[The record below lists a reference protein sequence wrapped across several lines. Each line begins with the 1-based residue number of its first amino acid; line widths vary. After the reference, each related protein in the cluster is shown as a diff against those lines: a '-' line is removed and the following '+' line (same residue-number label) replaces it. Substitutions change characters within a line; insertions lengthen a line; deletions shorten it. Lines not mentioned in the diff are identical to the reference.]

1 MAVRIGGTWIGGN
14 PRVPLEAG
22 VVFVPKY
29 TLVGE
34 ASAPKLGLLL
44 HGALGSG
51 NNLRSLATKLCK
63 LRPEYRFCLVDL
75 RHHGESQ
82 GAPPPN
88 TLEACARD
96 LSALIEQL
104 GQEPEVL
111 AGHSFGGKTAL
122 MFAQLFPGRAR
133 QIWVLDSNPGS
144 QEPTAA
150 NEVIRVIQ
158 AVRSTTTPAADRA
171 LVIAELGAQGLSP
184 GTSNW
189 LATNLVRQADR
200 QPDGFVWR
208 FNLDAIYELMLD
220 YFRVDL
226 WPVLESRATE
236 TDFRVVVAENSDR
249 WAPENRARLQ
259 ALVETV
265 PQAQISVR
273 SGGTVALH
281 IVPNAGHWLHVDNPA
296 FLLELMG
303 QNLY

>member
-1 MAVRIGGTWIGGN
+1 MA
-14 PRVPLEAG
+14 
-22 VVFVPKY
+22 FVPKY

-34 ASAPKLGLLL
+34 ASAPKLALLL

-51 NNLRSLATKLCK
+51 NNLRSLAIKLGK

-82 GAPPPN
+82 GAPAPN

-104 GQEPEVL
+104 GQEPEVI

-122 MFAQLFPGRAR
+122 MFAQLFPGRTR

-144 QEPTAA
+144 QEPSSA

-158 AVRSTTTPAADRA
+158 AVRSTTTPAVDRA
-171 LVIAELGAQGLSP
+171 HVVAELGAQGLSS

-189 LATNLVRQADR
+189 LATNLVRQTAR
-200 QPDGFVWR
+200 QPEGFVWR

-226 WPVLESRATE
+226 WPVLESRATSA
-236 TDFRVVVAENSDR
+236 DFRVVVAEHSDR

-259 ALVETV
+259 ALVDTV
-265 PQAQISVR
+265 PQPQISVR

>member
-1 MAVRIGGTWIGGN
+1 MS
-14 PRVPLEAG
+14 
-22 VVFVPKY
+22 FVPAH

-34 ASAPKLGLLL
+34 PGAPKLALLL

-51 NNLRSLATKLCK
+51 NNLRSLAIKLGK

-96 LSALIEQL
+96 LAALIDAL
-104 GQEPEVL
+104 AQEPEVI

-122 MFAQLFPGRAR
+122 MFAQLFPGRTR
-133 QIWVLDSNPGS
+133 QYWILDSNPGT
-144 QEPTAA
+144 QDVAA
-150 NEVIRVIQ
+150 GSEVIRVIQ
-158 AVRSTTTPAADRA
+158 AVRATTTPAADRA
-171 LVIAELGAQGLSP
+171 LVVAELTGQGLTS
-184 GTSNW
+184 GTANW
-189 LATNLVRQADR
+189 LATNLQREPQ
-200 QPDGFVWR
+200 GFVWR

-226 WPVLESRATE
+226 WPVLESRSS
-236 TDFRVVVAENSDR
+236 DSDYRVVVAERSDR

-259 ALVETV
+259 HLVEDSSH
-265 PQAQISVR
+265 AQ
-273 SGGTVALH
+273 LH
-281 IVPNAGHWLHVDNPA
+281 VVPNAGHWLHVDNPA

>member
-1 MAVRIGGTWIGGN
+1 VT
-14 PRVPLEAG
+14 
-22 VVFVPKY
+22 FVPAY

-34 ASAPKLGLLL
+34 PNAPKLGLLL

-51 NNLRSLATKLCK
+51 TNLRSLAIKLSK

-75 RHHGESQ
+75 RHHGESR

-88 TLEACARD
+88 TLESCARD
-96 LSALIEQL
+96 LVALIEAL
-104 GQEPEVL
+104 GQEPEVI

-122 MFAQLFPGRAR
+122 MFGSLYPGRTR

-144 QEPTAA
+144 QEPSSA
-150 NEVIRVIQ
+150 NEVIRVIG
-158 AVRSTTTPAADRA
+158 AVRATTTPAAERTN
-171 LVIAELGAQGLSP
+171 VVAELVAQGLSS
-184 GTSNW
+184 GTANW
-189 LATNLVRQADR
+189 LATNLVRE
-200 QPDGFVWR
+200 PHGFVWR

-226 WPVLESRATE
+226 WPVLESGPANS
-236 TDFRVVVAENSDR
+236 DFRVVVAERSDR

-259 ALVETV
+259 GLVE
-265 PQAQISVR
+265 QRQNAH
-273 SGGTVALH
+273 LH
-281 IVPNAGHWLHVDNPA
+281 IVPNAGHWLHVDNPG

>member
-1 MAVRIGGTWIGGN
+1 M
-14 PRVPLEAG
+14 VPLEAG
-22 VVFVPKY
+22 VAFVPKY
-29 TLVGE
+29 FLVGE

-82 GAPPPN
+82 GAPSPN

-104 GQEPEVL
+104 GQEPEVI

-144 QEPTAA
+144 QEPSAA

-171 LVIAELGAQGLSP
+171 DVVAELGAQGLSS

-189 LATNLVRQADR
+189 LATNLVRQSDR

-226 WPVLESRATE
+226 WPVLESRATS
-236 TDFRVVVAENSDR
+236 TDFRVVVAEHSDR

-259 ALVETV
+259 ALVDTVAQPET
-265 PQAQISVR
+265 SVR
-273 SGGTVALH
+273 DGGTVALH

-296 FLLELMG
+296 FLLELVS

>member
-1 MAVRIGGTWIGGN
+1 MS
-14 PRVPLEAG
+14 
-22 VVFVPKY
+22 FVPAH

-34 ASAPKLGLLL
+34 PTAPKLGLLL

-51 NNLRSLATKLCK
+51 SNLRSLATKLAK
-63 LRPEYRFCLVDL
+63 LRPEYRFGLVDL

-88 TLEACARD
+88 TLQACAND

-104 GQEPEVL
+104 GQEPEVI

-122 MFAQLFPGRAR
+122 MFAQLFPGRVR
-133 QIWVLDSNPGS
+133 QFWILDSNPGS
-144 QEPTAA
+144 QEPTLD

-158 AVRSTTTPAADRA
+158 TVRQTTTPAVDRA
-171 LVIAELGAQGLSP
+171 HVVAELSALGIST
-184 GTSNW
+184 GTANW
-189 LATNLVRQADR
+189 LATNLQR
-200 QPDGFVWR
+200 QPEGFVWR

-226 WPVLESRATE
+226 WPVLEDARAGSE
-236 TDFRVVVAENSDR
+236 FRVVVAENSDR
-249 WAPENRARLQ
+249 WAPESRARLE
-259 ALVETV
+259 AMLEIVRLRERTV
-265 PQAQISVR
+265 R
-273 SGGTVALH
+273 ENGTVALH
-281 IVPNAGHWLHVDNPA
+281 VVPNAGHWLHVDNPA

>member
-1 MAVRIGGTWIGGN
+1 M
-14 PRVPLEAG
+14 G
-22 VVFVPKY
+22 VAFVPTY

-34 ASAPKLGLLL
+34 AAAPKLALLL

-51 NNLRSLATKLCK
+51 SNLRSLAVKLSK

-88 TLEACARD
+88 SLEACARD
-96 LSALIEQL
+96 LSALVEQL
-104 GQEPEVL
+104 GQEPEVI

-122 MFAQLFPGRAR
+122 MFAQLFPGRVR
-133 QIWVLDSNPGS
+133 QFWILDSNPGS
-144 QEPTAA
+144 QEPSAA

-158 AVRSTTTPAADRA
+158 SVRQTTTPAADRA
-171 LVIAELGAQGLSP
+171 QVVAELSAQGI
-184 GTSNW
+184 GTGTANW
-189 LATNLVRQADR
+189 LATNLQRR
-200 QPDGFVWR
+200 PEGFVWR

-226 WPVLESRATE
+226 WSVLEAGVADS
-236 TDFRVVVAENSDR
+236 DFRVVVAEHSDR
-249 WAPENRARLQ
+249 WAPENRARLE
-259 ALVETV
+259 AMLEIVRHRE
-265 PQAQISVR
+265 PSVR
-273 SGGTVALH
+273 GGGTVELH

-296 FLLELMG
+296 FLLELIS

>member
-1 MAVRIGGTWIGGN
+1 VT
-14 PRVPLEAG
+14 
-22 VVFVPKY
+22 FVPAY
-29 TLVGE
+29 SLVGE
-34 ASAPKLGLLL
+34 PGAPKLALFL

-51 NNLRSLATKLCK
+51 SNLRSLASKLAK

-88 TLEACARD
+88 TLEACAGD
-96 LSALIEQL
+96 LAALIQEL
-104 GQEPEVL
+104 GQEPTAIV
-111 AGHSFGGKTAL
+111 GHSFGGKTAL

-144 QEPTAA
+144 QDPTAA

-158 AVRSTTTPAADRA
+158 AVRTTTTPAVDRA
-171 LVIAELGAQGLSP
+171 HVVAQLVEQGLSS

-189 LATNLVRQADR
+189 LATNLQR
-200 QPDGFVWR
+200 QPQGFVWR

-226 WPVLESRATE
+226 WPVLESGAADS
-236 TDFRVVVAENSDR
+236 DFRVVVAERSDR
-249 WAPENRARLQ
+249 WAPENRARLELML
-259 ALVETV
+259 ATV
-265 PQAQISVR
+265 RAIRDSEPTVR
-273 SGGTVALH
+273 GSGTVELH

-296 FLLELMG
+296 FLLELIS

>member
-1 MAVRIGGTWIGGN
+1 MA
-14 PRVPLEAG
+14 
-22 VVFVPKY
+22 FVPKY

-34 ASAPKLGLLL
+34 ASATKLGLLL

-82 GAPPPN
+82 GAPSPN

-104 GQEPEVL
+104 GQEPEAI

-122 MFAQLFPGRAR
+122 MFAQLFPGRTR

-171 LVIAELGAQGLSP
+171 LVVAELGAQGLSS

-189 LATNLVRQADR
+189 LATNLVRQ
-200 QPDGFVWR
+200 PEGFVWR

-226 WPVLESRATE
+226 WPVLESRATDA
-236 TDFRVVVAENSDR
+236 DFRVVVAEHSDR

-259 ALVETV
+259 ALVDTV
-265 PQAQISVR
+265 PQPQISVR
-273 SGGTVALH
+273 SGGTVSLH